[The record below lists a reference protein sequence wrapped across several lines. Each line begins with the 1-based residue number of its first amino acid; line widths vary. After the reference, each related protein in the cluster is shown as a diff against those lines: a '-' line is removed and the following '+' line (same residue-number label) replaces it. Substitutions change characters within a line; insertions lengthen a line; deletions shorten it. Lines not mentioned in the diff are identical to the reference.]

1 METVISIFETNEEM
15 KRVRSV
21 ADLTKRTFTVDY
33 HCPNLLIFHYSQ
45 KQRLANHQLVQ
56 QHHLYLQDKS
66 SCVAAHTVRKLLTKK
81 DNICLAYVSGGLLL
95 QLLLVLT
102 EELESKIYAFGART
116 DEQIQEIQ
124 AKIKLLG
131 ATEKRMKIQNFSN
144 QSKI

>member
-116 DEQIQEIQ
+116 DEQIQGTTITF
-124 AKIKLLG
+124 G
-131 ATEKRMKIQNFSN
+131 FD
-144 QSKI
+144 